1 MSEHI
6 ETLEEIDVEYK
17 ELAVKSGIKEW
28 RRVPALGCEPTF
40 ISDLADAVIESLP
53 YVGAMAVSNLEARQ
67 VPIESPTNLEPWSQ
81 NLNARNYLSFIISN
95 NTGACALLLFIF
107 KYKTILFISN

>member
-1 MSEHI
+1 MIHSFVSEHI

-17 ELAVKSGIKEW
+17 ELAMKSGIEIW
-28 RRVPALGCEPTF
+28 GRVPALGCEATF

-67 VPIESPTNLEPWSQ
+67 VNSL
-81 NLNARNYLSFIISN
+81 LNNVVPCVCLACTWVCVGGREKLAKSN
-95 NTGACALLLFIF
+95 MFCLFVPAVF
-107 KYKTILFISN
+107 LY